1 MYIRIIYIVPLIL
14 CSSWSASSGSGGG
27 GSGGFNSSAFGND
40 ASGSLGSGGLESA
53 AFGNT
58 NFGSLGSGYRNFE
71 GYNPSGADLE
81 NGVHASGVGSHRGD
95 AGASNVL
102 VARDVVHHGDGSIY
116 VQRAGDSNGMN
127 GVGTMDPQGIHNAI
141 NKAKLDQHAANLA
154 KKALELKQK
163 ELEKEIA
170 NEKIQ
175 ARNDQIKLLQD
186 LDKQA
191 AILEQQKP
199 EVLGKKAIP
208 VVNFTEDSYPLRHH
222 IKMINQKMKAIKEA
236 EARTIKAQ
244 AELTK
249 LDDITDKFKFDN
261 ARVASPKILNNF
273 LQVGGVK
280 PLELDIPVLGSQ
292 GSFYIK
298 GNAGHG
304 SHSQGNH
311 VGDNIIEGDDHAHY
325 NDHGYHVP
333 GAGLSGSYGDNL
345 HSGSY
350 GDFYKEA
357 YPYTMYAQ

>member
-1 MYIRIIYIVPLIL
+1 MANYLYFTVFLVFPLRE
-14 CSSWSASSGSGGG
+14 CSEYSFSGS
-27 GSGGFNSSAFGND
+27 
-40 ASGSLGSGGLESA
+40 A
-53 AFGNT
+53 A
-58 NFGSLGSGYRNFE
+58 GSGYKDFG
-71 GYNPSGADLE
+71 GYEPTETDLE
-81 NGVHASGVGSHRGD
+81 NGVHSSGVGSHRGD

-116 VQRAGDSNGMN
+116 VQKAGDSAL
-127 GVGTMDPQGIHNAI
+127 GTNALNAMDSQGIHNAI

-154 KKALELKQK
+154 KKALELKQR

-175 ARNDQIKLLQD
+175 ARNEQIKMLQD

-222 IKMINQKMKAIKEA
+222 IKMLNQKMKAIKEA
-236 EARTIKAQ
+236 ENRSIKAQ
-244 AELTK
+244 AALTK

-280 PLELDIPVLGSQ
+280 PLELDIPVLGNQ

-304 SHSQGNH
+304 SHSEGTH
-311 VGDNIIEGDDHAHY
+311 IGDNYVEGDDHMHY

-333 GAGLSGSYGDNL
+333 GSGLSGSNGETSFG
-345 HSGSY
+345 SGSY
-350 GDFYKEA
+350 GDFYKNA
-357 YPYTMYAQ
+357 YPYS